1 MTIQCRSFVDENT
14 TDNRTLLAH
23 GWDLYRTAFT
33 EINAL
38 AAQRHMVTKREFNGV
53 WTNDRIEKWLARDDE
68 GDLIGMGVQ
77 TTDLDAWP
85 LVSPAYFE
93 RKWPKLY
100 ADRTIWYVGFVC
112 TRQDPP
118 APIATFAE
126 IITAMSEPTRA
137 AGGISVMDYCT
148 VNVSRGLPKGALRIL
163 RRSLADTQM
172 EAIDQQTFVAYDFG
186 ENGF

>member
-1 MTIQCRSFVDENT
+1 VNIETHARLTPDQVAETGDIYADSF
-14 TDNRTLLAH
+14 L
-23 GWDLYRTAFT
+23 G
-33 EINAL
+33 ISAL
-38 AAQRHMVTKREFNGV
+38 AVQQHMMPAKEFIDMC
-53 WTNDRIEKWLARDDE
+53 TDDRIEKWLVRDVN

-85 LVSPAYFE
+85 LISPAYFE

-148 VNVSRGLPKGALRIL
+148 VNVARGLPKGALRIL
-163 RRSLADTQM
+163 RRSLAGTQM

>member
-1 MTIQCRSFVDENT
+1 VNIETHARLTPDQAGEV
-14 TDNRTLLAH
+14 
-23 GWDLYRTAFT
+23 GDLYIDAFA
-33 EINAL
+33 EIHTL
-38 AAQRHMVTKREFNGV
+38 AVQRHMMTGEEFV
-53 WTNDRIEKWLARDDE
+53 ALCTDDRIEKWLARGDE

-77 TTDLDAWP
+77 TADLDAWP

-148 VNVSRGLPKGALRIL
+148 VNVARGLPKGALRIL
-163 RRSLADTQM
+163 RRSLAGTQM

>member
-1 MTIQCRSFVDENT
+1 VNIETHTRPPFHIAEPAWNLCRRSF
-14 TDNRTLLAH
+14 A
-23 GWDLYRTAFT
+23 

-38 AAQRHMVTKREFNGV
+38 AVQRHALTPDEFMIEWN
-53 WTNDRIEKWLARDDE
+53 NDRIEKWFARDDD
-68 GDLIGMGVQ
+68 GDVVGMGVQ

-85 LVSPAYFE
+85 LISPVYFE

-100 ADRTIWYVGFVC
+100 AERKIWYVGFVC

-118 APIATFAE
+118 APISTFAE
-126 IITAMSEPTRA
+126 IITAMSEPTRQ

-148 VNVSRGLPKGALRIL
+148 VNVGRGLPKGALRIL
-163 RRSLADTQM
+163 KRSREETTM

-186 ENGF
+186 ENGN

>member
-1 MTIQCRSFVDENT
+1 MNIETHARP
-14 TDNRTLLAH
+14 
-23 GWDLYRTAFT
+23 DLIDAYAAWKLYESAFA

-38 AAQRHMVTKREFNGV
+38 AAQRHMMTSDEFVDMWADKRV
-53 WTNDRIEKWLARDDE
+53 EKWLAPDDE
-68 GDLIGMGVQ
+68 GGLIGMGVQ

-85 LVSPAYFE
+85 LISPAYFE

-100 ADRTIWYVGFVC
+100 ADRKLWYVGFVC

-148 VNVSRGLPKGALRIL
+148 VNVARCLPKGALRIL
-163 RRSLADTQM
+163 RRSLPSTQM